1 MAAYN
6 GDIIS
11 IIPARGGSRG
21 VPRKNVRRL
30 AGRPLIAHTVASSLR
45 AGQVNRT
52 FVSTDDDEIAGV
64 ARRYGAE
71 VIRRPAALATDTAGS
86 EDALVHALTFLEET
100 EGYRPGLVV
109 FLQATS
115 PLRRSDDI
123 DNAIATLRDRGADSL
138 FSACPSHGFY
148 WQRRDR
154 RLCSANYDYRNRP
167 RRQDCPPEY
176 IENGSIYV
184 TRAEILKRE
193 HNRLGGRIAVYEMG
207 QLESFQ
213 IDTEADFRLMEELF
227 RLRRVP
233 IKENETTGIG
243 V

>member
-1 MAAYN
+1 VADYN

-11 IIPARGGSRG
+11 IIPARGGSKG
-21 VPRKNVRRL
+21 VPRKNIRRL
-30 AGRPLIAHTVASSLR
+30 AGKPLIAHTIAASLR
-45 AGQVNRT
+45 ARQVKRT

-86 EDALVHALTFLEET
+86 EAALLHALTFLEET
-100 EGYRPGLVV
+100 EGYRPALVV

-115 PLRRSDDI
+115 PLRQPDDI
-123 DNAIATLRDRGADSL
+123 DNAIATLQDSGADSL

-148 WQRRDR
+148 WQRRDG
-154 RLCSANYDYRNRP
+154 RLVAANYDYRHRP

-184 TRAEILKRE
+184 TRTEILKRE
-193 HNRLGGRIAVYEMG
+193 RNRLGGRIAVYEMG

-213 IDTEADFRLMEELF
+213 IDTEADFRLMETLF
-227 RLRRVP
+227 RRRQRQ
-233 IKENETTGIG
+233 IKETETIGIG